1 MPGPVKSLV
10 FLLALVPL
18 GWLVFSVLTGR
29 SGPNPAEDIHLTTGI
44 WALRFLLLTLAITPV
59 RRLTGWNRPI
69 QYRRMFGLMAFF
81 YATLHLAGYIAFDR
95 VFVMGEIAAD
105 IVKRPFIAA
114 GMAAF
119 LLMVPLAVTS
129 TRGWI
134 RRLGRRWQ
142 LLHRLVYLSA
152 LAACVHFIWKAK
164 VPVGEP
170 VYYAAIL
177 AVLLAVRLVWR
188 FRTAR
193 GVRRQTAEA

>member
-10 FLLALVPL
+10 FLLALLPL

-59 RRLTGWNRPI
+59 RRLTGWNRLI
-69 QYRRMFGLMAFF
+69 QYRRMLGLMAFF

-177 AVLLAVRLVWR
+177 AVLLAVRLIWR

>member
-1 MPGPVKSLV
+1 MPAPVKSLV
-10 FLLALVPL
+10 FLLALLPL

-142 LLHRLVYLSA
+142 VLHRLVYLSA
-152 LAACVHFIWKAK
+152 LAASVHFIWKAK